1 MINKKLKAIASLIN
15 PQDTVVDIGCDHAYL
30 SIYLKEN
37 KLCKNVYASDIN
49 ENALNIAKHNIQA
62 HNLDI
67 ETILSDGFKN
77 IHNPNID
84 TAVIAGMGTS
94 NILDIIYYA
103 PQNINKYI
111 LCSNNNLDILRKKL
125 YEHELYIEK
134 EIVVYDHKKYYV
146 IMLVTKNY
154 QKENRL
160 SLKYGHSNNKEYLSY
175 LLKIEQEVLN
185 HIPKRKIKKRLKH
198 LKNTWDLRK
207 LIKRSE
213 EH

>member
-1 MINKKLKAIASLIN
+1 MINKKLKAIASFIN
-15 PQDTVVDIGCDHAYL
+15 TQDTVVDIGCDHAYL
-30 SIYLKEN
+30 AIYLKEN

-49 ENALNIAKHNIQA
+49 ENALNIAKHNIKE

-77 IHNPNID
+77 IANTNID
-84 TAVIAGMGTS
+84 TAVISGMGTNS
-94 NILDIIYYA
+94 ILDIIRYA

-111 LCSNNNLDILRKKL
+111 LCSHNNLDILRKKL
-125 YEHELYIEK
+125 YEHKLYIES
-134 EIVVYDHKKYYV
+134 EIAIYEHKKYYV

-160 SLKYGHSNNKEYLSY
+160 SLKYGRSNDKKYLSY
-175 LLKIEQEVLN
+175 LLKKEQEVLN
-185 HIPKRKIKKRLKH
+185 RIPKRKIKKRLKH
-198 LKNTWDLRK
+198 LKNTWDLK
-207 LIKRSE
+207 VLIKRSE

>member
-1 MINKKLKAIASLIN
+1 MINKKLKAIASFIN
-15 PQDTVVDIGCDHAYL
+15 TQDTVVDIGCDHAYL
-30 SIYLKEN
+30 AIYLKEN

-49 ENALNIAKHNIQA
+49 ENALNIAKHNIKE

-67 ETILSDGFKN
+67 ETILSDGFKS
-77 IHNPNID
+77 IHNTSID
-84 TAVIAGMGTS
+84 TAVISGMGTNS
-94 NILDIIYYA
+94 ILDIIRYA

-111 LCSNNNLDILRKKL
+111 LCSHNNLDILRKKL
-125 YEHELYIEK
+125 YEHKLYIES
-134 EIVVYDHKKYYV
+134 EIAIYEHKKYYV

-160 SLKYGHSNNKEYLSY
+160 SLKYGRSNDKKYLSY
-175 LLKIEQEVLN
+175 LLKKEQEVLN
-185 HIPKRKIKKRLKH
+185 RIPKRKIKKRLKH

>member
-1 MINKKLKAIASLIN
+1 MINKKLKAIASFIN
-15 PQDTVVDIGCDHAYL
+15 KHDTVIDIGCDHAYL
-30 SIYLKEN
+30 AIYLKEN

-49 ENALNIAKHNIQA
+49 QNALNIAKTNIQE

-67 ETILSDGFKN
+67 ETILSDGFKS
-77 IHNPNID
+77 IHNPSID
-84 TAVIAGMGTS
+84 TAVISGMGTNS
-94 NILDIIYYA
+94 ILDIIRYA

-111 LCSNNNLDILRKKL
+111 LCSHNNLDILRKKL
-125 YEHELYIEK
+125 YEHKLYIES
-134 EIVVYDHKKYYV
+134 EIAIYEHKKYYV

-154 QKENRL
+154 QKENRI
-160 SLKYGHSNNKEYLSY
+160 SLKYGRSNNKEYLTY
-175 LLKIEQEVLN
+175 LLEKEQEVLK

>member
-1 MINKKLKAIASLIN
+1 MINKKLKAIASFIN
-15 PQDTVVDIGCDHAYL
+15 TQDTVVDIGCDHAYL
-30 SIYLKEN
+30 AIYLKEN

-49 ENALNIAKHNIQA
+49 ENVLNIAKHNIKE

-67 ETILSDGFKN
+67 ETILSDGFKS

-84 TAVIAGMGTS
+84 TAVISGMGTNS
-94 NILDIIYYA
+94 ILDIIRYA

-111 LCSNNNLDILRKKL
+111 LCSHNNLDILRKKL
-125 YEHELYIEK
+125 YEHKLYIES
-134 EIVVYDHKKYYV
+134 EIAIYEHKKYYV

-160 SLKYGHSNNKEYLSY
+160 SLKYGRSNDKEYLSY
-175 LLKIEQEVLN
+175 LLKKEQEVLN
-185 HIPKRKIKKRLKH
+185 RIPKRKIKKRLKH

>member
-1 MINKKLKAIASLIN
+1 MINKKLKAIASFIN
-15 PQDTVVDIGCDHAYL
+15 TQDTVVDIGCDHAYL
-30 SIYLKEN
+30 AIYLKEN

-49 ENALNIAKHNIQA
+49 ENALNIAKHNIKE

-77 IHNPNID
+77 IANTNID
-84 TAVIAGMGTS
+84 TAVISGMGTNS
-94 NILDIIYYA
+94 ILDIIGYA

-111 LCSNNNLDILRKKL
+111 LCSHNNLDILRKKL
-125 YEHELYIEK
+125 YEHKLYIEK
-134 EIVVYDHKKYYV
+134 EIAIYDHKKYYV

-160 SLKYGHSNNKEYLSY
+160 SLKYGRSNDKEYLSY
-175 LLKIEQEVLN
+175 LLKKEQEVLN
-185 HIPKRKIKKRLKH
+185 RIPKRKIKKRLKH

>member
-1 MINKKLKAIASLIN
+1 MINKKLKAIASFIN
-15 PQDTVVDIGCDHAYL
+15 TQDTVVDIGCDHAYL
-30 SIYLKEN
+30 AIYLKEN

-49 ENALNIAKHNIQA
+49 ENALNIAKHNIKE

-67 ETILSDGFKN
+67 ETILSDGFKS
-77 IHNPNID
+77 IHNTSID
-84 TAVIAGMGTS
+84 TAVISGMGTNS
-94 NILDIIYYA
+94 ILDIIRYA

-111 LCSNNNLDILRKKL
+111 LCSHNNLDILRKKL
-125 YEHELYIEK
+125 YEHKLYIES
-134 EIVVYDHKKYYV
+134 EIAIYEHKKYYV

-160 SLKYGHSNNKEYLSY
+160 SLKYGRSNDKEYLSY
-175 LLKIEQEVLN
+175 LLKKEQEVLN
-185 HIPKRKIKKRLKH
+185 RIPKRKIKKRLKH

>member
-1 MINKKLKAIASLIN
+1 MINKKLKAIASFIN
-15 PQDTVVDIGCDHAYL
+15 TQDTVVDIGCDHAYL
-30 SIYLKEN
+30 AIYLKEN

-49 ENALNIAKHNIQA
+49 ENALNIAKHNIKE

-67 ETILSDGFKN
+67 ETILSDGFKS

-84 TAVIAGMGTS
+84 TAVISGMGTNS
-94 NILDIIYYA
+94 ILDIIGYA

-111 LCSNNNLDILRKKL
+111 LCSHNNLDILRKKL
-125 YEHELYIEK
+125 YEHKLYIES
-134 EIVVYDHKKYYV
+134 EIAIYEHKKYYV

-160 SLKYGHSNNKEYLSY
+160 SLKYGRSNDKEYLSY
-175 LLKIEQEVLN
+175 LLKKEQEVLN
-185 HIPKRKIKKRLKH
+185 RIPKRKIKKRLKH
-198 LKNTWDLRK
+198 LKNTWDLK
-207 LIKRSE
+207 VLIKRSE

>member
-1 MINKKLKAIASLIN
+1 MINKKLKAIASFIN
-15 PQDTVVDIGCDHAYL
+15 TQDTVVDIGCDHAYL
-30 SIYLKEN
+30 AIYLKEN

-49 ENALNIAKHNIQA
+49 ENALNIAKHNIKE

-77 IHNPNID
+77 IANTNID
-84 TAVIAGMGTS
+84 TAVISGMGTNS
-94 NILDIIYYA
+94 ILDIIRYA

-111 LCSNNNLDILRKKL
+111 LCSHNNLDILRKKL
-125 YEHELYIEK
+125 YEHKLYIES
-134 EIVVYDHKKYYV
+134 EIAIYEHKKYYV

-160 SLKYGHSNNKEYLSY
+160 SLKYGRSNDKKYLSY
-175 LLKIEQEVLN
+175 LLKKEQEVLN
-185 HIPKRKIKKRLKH
+185 RIPKSKFKKRLKH
-198 LKNTWDLRK
+198 LKNIWDLK
-207 LIKRSE
+207 VLIKRSE

>member
-1 MINKKLKAIASLIN
+1 MINKKLKAIASFIN
-15 PQDTVVDIGCDHAYL
+15 TQDTVVDIGCDHAYL
-30 SIYLKEN
+30 AIYLKEN

-49 ENALNIAKHNIQA
+49 ENALNIAKHNIKE

-77 IHNPNID
+77 IANTNID
-84 TAVIAGMGTS
+84 TAVISGMGTNS
-94 NILDIIYYA
+94 ILDIIRYA

-111 LCSNNNLDILRKKL
+111 LCSHNNLDILRKKL
-125 YEHELYIEK
+125 YEHKLYIER
-134 EIVVYDHKKYYV
+134 EIAIYEHKKYYV

-160 SLKYGHSNNKEYLSY
+160 SLKYGRSNDKKYLSY
-175 LLKIEQEVLN
+175 LLKKEQEVLN
-185 HIPKRKIKKRLKH
+185 RIPKSKFKKRLKH
-198 LKNTWDLRK
+198 LKNIWDLK
-207 LIKRSE
+207 VLIKRSE

>member
-1 MINKKLKAIASLIN
+1 MINKKLKAIASFIN
-15 PQDTVVDIGCDHAYL
+15 TQDTVVDIGCDHAYL
-30 SIYLKEN
+30 AIYLKEN

-49 ENALNIAKHNIQA
+49 ENALNIAKHNIKE

-67 ETILSDGFKN
+67 ETILSDGFKS

-84 TAVIAGMGTS
+84 TAVISGMGTNS
-94 NILDIIYYA
+94 ILDIIRYA

-111 LCSNNNLDILRKKL
+111 LCSHNNLDILRKKL
-125 YEHELYIEK
+125 YEHKLYIES
-134 EIVVYDHKKYYV
+134 EIAIYEHKKYYV

-160 SLKYGHSNNKEYLSY
+160 SLKYGRSNDKKYLSY
-175 LLKIEQEVLN
+175 LLKKEQEVLN
-185 HIPKRKIKKRLKH
+185 RIPKRKIKKRLKH
-198 LKNTWDLRK
+198 LKNTWDLK
-207 LIKRSE
+207 VLIKRSE

>member
-1 MINKKLKAIASLIN
+1 MINKKLKAIASFIN
-15 PQDTVVDIGCDHAYL
+15 TQDTVVDIGCDHAYL
-30 SIYLKEN
+30 AIYLKEN

-49 ENALNIAKHNIQA
+49 ENALNIAKHNIKE

-67 ETILSDGFKN
+67 ETILSDGFKS

-84 TAVIAGMGTS
+84 TAVISGMGTNS
-94 NILDIIYYA
+94 ILDIIRYA

-125 YEHELYIEK
+125 YEHKLYIES
-134 EIVVYDHKKYYV
+134 EIAIYEHKKYYV

-160 SLKYGHSNNKEYLSY
+160 SLKYGRSNDKKYLSY
-175 LLKIEQEVLN
+175 LLKKEQEVLN
-185 HIPKRKIKKRLKH
+185 RIPKRKIKKRLKH
-198 LKNTWDLRK
+198 LKNTWDLK
-207 LIKRSE
+207 VLIKRSE

>member
-1 MINKKLKAIASLIN
+1 MINKKLKAIASFIN
-15 PQDTVVDIGCDHAYL
+15 TQDTVVDIGCDHAYL
-30 SIYLKEN
+30 AIYLKEN

-49 ENALNIAKHNIQA
+49 ENALNIAKHNIKE

-67 ETILSDGFKN
+67 ETILSDGFKS

-84 TAVIAGMGTS
+84 TAVISGMGTNS
-94 NILDIIYYA
+94 ILDIIRYA
-103 PQNINKYI
+103 PKNINKYI
-111 LCSNNNLDILRKKL
+111 LCSHNNLDILRKKL
-125 YEHELYIEK
+125 YEHKLYIES
-134 EIVVYDHKKYYV
+134 EIAIYEHKKYYV

-160 SLKYGHSNNKEYLSY
+160 SLKYGRSNDKEYLSY
-175 LLKIEQEVLN
+175 LLKKEQEVLN
-185 HIPKRKIKKRLKH
+185 RIPKRKIKKRLKH

>member
-1 MINKKLKAIASLIN
+1 MINKKLKAIASFIN
-15 PQDTVVDIGCDHAYL
+15 TQDTVVDIGCDHAYL
-30 SIYLKEN
+30 AIYLKEN

-49 ENALNIAKHNIQA
+49 ENALNIAKHNIKE

-77 IHNPNID
+77 IANTNID
-84 TAVIAGMGTS
+84 TAVISGMGTNS
-94 NILDIIYYA
+94 ILDIIRYA

-111 LCSNNNLDILRKKL
+111 LCSHNNLDILRKKL
-125 YEHELYIEK
+125 YEHKLYIES
-134 EIVVYDHKKYYV
+134 EIAIYEHKKYYV

-160 SLKYGHSNNKEYLSY
+160 SLKYGRSYDKEYLSY
-175 LLKIEQEVLN
+175 LLKKEQEVLN
-185 HIPKRKIKKRLKH
+185 RIPKRKIKKRLKH
-198 LKNTWDLRK
+198 LKNTWDLK
-207 LIKRSE
+207 VLIKRSE

>member
-1 MINKKLKAIASLIN
+1 MINKKLKAIASFIN
-15 PQDTVVDIGCDHAYL
+15 TQDTVVDIGCDHAYL
-30 SIYLKEN
+30 AIYLKEN

-49 ENALNIAKHNIQA
+49 ENALNIAKHNIKE

-77 IHNPNID
+77 IANTNID
-84 TAVIAGMGTS
+84 TAVISGMGTNS
-94 NILDIIYYA
+94 ILDIIRYA

-111 LCSNNNLDILRKKL
+111 LCSHNNLDILRKKL
-125 YEHELYIEK
+125 YEHKLYIES
-134 EIVVYDHKKYYV
+134 EIAIYEHKKYYV

-160 SLKYGHSNNKEYLSY
+160 SLKYGRSNDKEYLSY
-175 LLKIEQEVLN
+175 LLKKEQEVLN
-185 HIPKRKIKKRLKH
+185 RIPKRKIKKRLKH
-198 LKNTWDLRK
+198 LKNTCDLK
-207 LIKRSE
+207 VLIKRSE

>member
-1 MINKKLKAIASLIN
+1 MINKKLKAIASFIN
-15 PQDTVVDIGCDHAYL
+15 TQDTVVDIGCDHAYL
-30 SIYLKEN
+30 AIYLKEN

-49 ENALNIAKHNIQA
+49 ENALNIAKHNIKE

-77 IHNPNID
+77 IANTNID
-84 TAVIAGMGTS
+84 TAVISGMGTNS
-94 NILDIIYYA
+94 ILDIIRYA

-125 YEHELYIEK
+125 YEHKLYIES
-134 EIVVYDHKKYYV
+134 EIAIYEHKKYYV

-160 SLKYGHSNNKEYLSY
+160 SLKYGRSNDKKYLSY
-175 LLKIEQEVLN
+175 LLKKEQEVLN
-185 HIPKRKIKKRLKH
+185 RIPKRKIKKRLKH
-198 LKNTWDLRK
+198 LKNTWDLK
-207 LIKRSE
+207 VLIKRSE

>member
-1 MINKKLKAIASLIN
+1 MINKKLKAIASFIN
-15 PQDTVVDIGCDHAYL
+15 TQDTVVDIGCDHAYL
-30 SIYLKEN
+30 AIYLKEN

-49 ENALNIAKHNIQA
+49 ENALNIAKTNIQE

-67 ETILSDGFKN
+67 ETILSDGFKS

-84 TAVIAGMGTS
+84 TAVISGMGTNS
-94 NILDIIYYA
+94 ILDIIRYA

-111 LCSNNNLDILRKKL
+111 LCSHNNLDILRKKL
-125 YEHELYIEK
+125 YEHKLYIES
-134 EIVVYDHKKYYV
+134 EIAIYEHKKYYV

-160 SLKYGHSNNKEYLSY
+160 SLKYGRSNDKKYLSY
-175 LLKIEQEVLN
+175 LLKKEQEVLN
-185 HIPKRKIKKRLKH
+185 RIPKRKIKKRLKH
-198 LKNTWDLRK
+198 LKNTWDLK
-207 LIKRSE
+207 VLIKRSE